1 MISKMADEKWK
12 QVTFS
17 GWETM
22 QRKYAISNMG
32 RLASY
37 QKNVEKDGIIL
48 KGSEIEGY
56 KVLRLRVQG
65 AYVAFLFH
73 RLVAEAFCKKG
84 KAENNFAIHLNHKKQ
99 DNKAS
104 NIAWA
109 NKEAVAAHNKNSPAV
124 KAYRKQLQEKAPELK
139 KGLKLSIAQVKQ
151 IKTLLNNP
159 KRKLTHKQIAAK
171 YGVSEMAITRMK
183 RGENWGH
190 VKV

>member
-1 MISKMADEKWK
+1 MISKIADEKWK
-12 QVTFS
+12 QVTFA

-37 QKNVEKDGIIL
+37 QKHVEKDGILL

-65 AYVAFLFH
+65 AYMAFLFH
-73 RLVAEAFCKKG
+73 RMVADAFCKKG
-84 KAENNFAIHLNHKKQ
+84 KKESDFAIHLNHKKQ
-99 DNKAS
+99 DNKAV
-104 NIAWA
+104 NIKWA
-109 NKEAVAAHNKNSPAV
+109 NKEEVATHNKNSPAV

-151 IKTLLNNP
+151 IKTLINNP
-159 KRKLTHKQIAAK
+159 KRKLTHKQIAEK

>member
-1 MISKMADEKWK
+1 MISKIADEKWK
-12 QVTFS
+12 QVTFA

-37 QKNVEKDGIIL
+37 QKLVQKDGTLL

-73 RLVAEAFCKKG
+73 RMVADYFCKKG
-84 KAENNFAIHLNHKKQ
+84 KAGNDFVIHLNHKKQ
-99 DNKAS
+99 DNRAS
-104 NIAWA
+104 NIKWA
-109 NKEAVAAHNKNSPAV
+109 NKEEVAAHSKNSPAV
-124 KAYRKQLQEKAPELK
+124 KAYRKLMQEKAPEIK

-159 KRKLTHKQIAAK
+159 KRKLTHKQIALK

-183 RGENWGH
+183 RGENWGYI
-190 VKV
+190 KI

>member
-1 MISKMADEKWK
+1 MISKIADEKWK

-37 QKNVEKDGIIL
+37 QKNVEKDGTLL

-56 KVLRLRVQG
+56 NVLRLRVQG

-84 KAENNFAIHLNHKKQ
+84 KTENVFVIHLNHKKQ

-124 KAYRKQLQEKAPELK
+124 KAYKKQLQEKAPEIK
-139 KGLKLSIAQVKQ
+139 KGLKLSLTQVKQ

-159 KRKLTHKQIAAK
+159 KRKMTHKQIAEK

-190 VKV
+190 VTV

>member
-1 MISKMADEKWK
+1 MISKIADEKWK

-37 QKNVEKDGIIL
+37 QKNVEKDGTVL

-65 AYVAFLFH
+65 AYMAFLFH

-84 KAENNFAIHLNHKKQ
+84 KAENNFVIHLNHKKQ

-124 KAYRKQLQEKAPELK
+124 KAYRKQLQEKTPELK
-139 KGLKLSIAQVKQ
+139 KGLKLSLTQVKQ

-159 KRKLTHKQIAAK
+159 KRKLTHKQIAEK